1 MKRLLI
7 SFIFCFLAI
16 QAWGQTPVQLVV
28 NQYKDVKGAKDFQ
41 VSGRMMNI
49 ARPFLKHYTIGPL
62 APSVNEMAM
71 INMEKVRSEVRDDF
85 EDYLKEN
92 LKTYVYVGKT
102 DTPEGEV
109 DAYLHFKSSDLVD
122 ELVIYNPEIYALY
135 ILIGDFHVSELQKI
149 GKKD

>member
-1 MKRLLI
+1 MKRILI
-7 SFIFCFLAI
+7 SFALTLFAAQL
-16 QAWGQTPVQLVV
+16 WSQTPVQVVV
-28 NQYKDVKGAKDFQ
+28 NQYKDVKGAKEFE

-49 ARPFLKHYTIGPL
+49 ARPFLKLYTIGPL

-71 INMEKVRSEVRDDF
+71 INMEKVRREVKDDF
-85 EDYLKEN
+85 ENHLKEN
-92 LKTYVYVGKT
+92 LKNYIYVGKT

-135 ILIGDFHVSELQKI
+135 TLIGDFNVSQLQKI

>member
-135 ILIGDFHVSELQKI
+135 SLIGDFHVSELQKI